1 MNSNNVIVLGATGLT
16 GSELVKQ
23 LANDKSV
30 HKVYAIVRAVSDML
44 PQNVDQIV
52 VNFDKL
58 DEAVL
63 PTDAFTI
70 FLCLGTTMAK
80 AGSKEAFI
88 KVDKDYT
95 LSVAK
100 LAFANGCKRAAL
112 ISAMGAD
119 ASSGVFYSKIKGE
132 IEIEINKIGFERVD
146 IFQPA
151 LLIGDRNEGRFFESI
166 SQKLFGRWTQKIS
179 GILGDYTSIGADQ
192 LANHMKATLLH
203 PDGGTFTHT
212 YTTFNKLHQISK

>member
-1 MNSNNVIVLGATGLT
+1 MNTNNVIVLGATGLT
-16 GSELVKQ
+16 GSKLVDQ
-23 LANDKSV
+23 LSADKNV
-30 HKVYAIVRAVSDML
+30 QQVYAIVRALSDEL
-44 PQNVDQIV
+44 PSNVDQIV
-52 VNFDKL
+52 VDFDNL
-58 DEAVL
+58 NPEDL
-63 PTDAFTI
+63 PTNATTI

-95 LSVAK
+95 LSFAK
-100 LAFANGCKRAAL
+100 MAFAKGCKRAVL

-119 ASSGVFYSKIKGE
+119 SSSSVFYSKIKGE
-132 IEIEINKIGFERVD
+132 IEQELAKIGFARVD

-179 GILGDYTSIGADQ
+179 SILGDYTSIGADQ
-192 LANHMKATLLH
+192 LANHMKATLSH
-203 PDGGTFTHT
+203 TDGGTFTHT
-212 YTTFNKLHQISK
+212 YTTFNKLH